1 MKFLQ
6 AFFISCLFSTFLP
19 AQSLKKYAI
28 SNSGCAVYMLCDPGE
43 FEMTYSEDSA
53 KVYTGECRTDGI
65 SYGLI
70 CVKLKEAVDVG
81 QPAEDL
87 MISYLDYLKTSFKIK
102 SSAGYGKGQTMEKKP
117 DAKGV
122 IDYWTDET
130 GDEWKIKSWT
140 DGKFIAV
147 LYVYAKGKL
156 EYSPKQD
163 VYLNS
168 FRFPGM

>member
-1 MKFLQ
+1 MKWQALFLSFFVTTLASAQ
-6 AFFISCLFSTFLP
+6 A
-19 AQSLKKYAI
+19 LKKYAI
-28 SNSGCAVYMLCDPGE
+28 SSSGCSVYMLCDPGE

-53 KVYTGECRTDGI
+53 KVYTGECKADGI

-70 CVKLKEAVDVG
+70 CVKLKGAVDAG
-81 QPAEDL
+81 QQAEDL
-87 MISYLDYLKTSFKIK
+87 MITYLDYLKTAFKIK
-102 SSAGYGKGQTMEKKP
+102 SSAGYGKGHTLEKKP

-122 IDYWTDET
+122 IDYWTDDT
-130 GDEWKIKSWT
+130 GNEWKVKAWT

-147 LYVYAKGKL
+147 LYVYAAGKL
-156 EYSPKQD
+156 EDSPRQD